1 MLPNKITQDEIVPPD
16 ASSRQGRECMTLKM
30 VALARAYVYIQ
41 SVYSSEKK
49 LASHGPA
56 SAGFSRIASVTHI
69 LTII

>member
-1 MLPNKITQDEIVPPD
+1 MLPDKITQDD

-30 VALARAYVYIQ
+30 VALARACVYIQ

-49 LASHGPA
+49 LASDGPA
-56 SAGFSRIASVTHI
+56 SAGFSRVASITHI